1 MRMAL
6 RAIRTFAGTLAL
18 YLGLSLLGW
27 GVADVRGFFS
37 SAPRLA
43 YAVVIALFGVAVAY
57 QAAASPEGIEGSSG
71 LKEKRVPRQSAVGY
85 AMLLVLAI
93 GLILLPLCDRR
104 GLAILPESPFV
115 RWPGVILT
123 AIGYALVLLS
133 GIYLGR
139 QYSAEVTIQKDHQL
153 ITAGPY
159 RRIRHPRYLGIL
171 LVTLGATLVFR
182 TWAGLVLFPF
192 VLVMLLWR
200 IKDEEA
206 LMAREFGNEWRTYC
220 RRTWRLVPYMY

>member
-1 MRMAL
+1 MAL
-6 RAIRTFAGTLAL
+6 RAIWTFAGTLAL

-27 GVADVRGFFS
+27 GVADVGGFFS

-57 QAAASPEGIEGSSG
+57 QAVAAPEGIDGSSG